1 MFDGVRTSLGA
12 ADAPI
17 ARELRLRRG
26 EIALLLSDA
35 ALIKIACSRGM
46 AVFLR
51 AIVVDSDFGH
61 EFSTGQGRM
70 ARFFGEQVPLLAI

>member
-1 MFDGVRTSLGA
+1 MRTSLGA

-26 EIALLLSDA
+26 EIALLLSNA

-46 AVFLR
+46 AGFMR
-51 AIVVDSDFGH
+51 AIISWWIPISDTNFRPGRGVWLD
-61 EFSTGQGRM
+61 FSANRC
-70 ARFFGEQVPLLAI
+70 LC